1 MNPHEIIFME
11 QSIMFSVRD
20 NEITLGVSNRNK
32 KEEGKKERRKEGK
45 KEVASRNR
53 GYRERR

>member
-20 NEITLGVSNRNK
+20 NEITLRVSNRNK
-32 KEEGKKERRKEGK
+32 KEEEGK
-45 KEVASRNR
+45 KEVASGN
-53 GYRERR
+53 E

>member
-1 MNPHEIIFME
+1 MSPHEIIFME

-32 KEEGKKERRKEGK
+32 REEEGKKEE
-45 KEVASRNR
+45 ASRD
-53 GYRERR
+53 E

>member
-1 MNPHEIIFME
+1 ML
-11 QSIMFSVRD
+11 SVRD

-32 KEEGKKERRKEGK
+32 KERKKERRKQQVGMN
-45 KEVASRNR
+45 NR

>member
-1 MNPHEIIFME
+1 
-11 QSIMFSVRD
+11 MFSVRD

>member
-11 QSIMFSVRD
+11 QSIMFLVRD

-32 KEEGKKERRKEGK
+32 GKEEGK
-45 KEVASRNR
+45 KEVASSK
-53 GYRERR
+53 

>member
-20 NEITLGVSNRNK
+20 NEITLRLSNRNK
-32 KEEGKKERRKEGK
+32 KEEGRRKKEEGK

>member
-32 KEEGKKERRKEGK
+32 KERKKERRK
-45 KEVASRNR
+45 
-53 GYRERR
+53 

>member
-20 NEITLGVSNRNK
+20 NEITLGVGNRNN
-32 KEEGKKERRKEGK
+32 KERKKERRK
-45 KEVASRNR
+45 
-53 GYRERR
+53 